1 MQNKDSK
8 RTNATQLP
16 SDTEVNV
23 MLAKEAQ
30 RISPPEKKDD
40 HYPEFSTAVKW
51 GEFLGIDC
59 TFLNTEI
66 TQKSLHEKS
75 AQIQQQIANK
85 TLEEIIQKNNT
96 QLISVLQQVANYLGE
111 EDPIEKSDII
121 IVYGGKS
128 LLRAEKAVQLWEKG
142 IASLLL
148 CSGGHPHY
156 DKTEPEAFK
165 YKAYAIERGIPEDK
179 ILVEPNSI
187 TSADNVKSSLNLLE
201 EKQIPHK
208 TITQVT
214 SWYAQRRSWA
224 YMMKLSIPGTKI
236 LRVNSDPTEPF
247 AYSNWYKSD
256 ATIKIVLNEFI
267 KMKISMILNSA

>member
-16 SDTEVNV
+16 SDSEVNI

-30 RISPPEKKDD
+30 RIIHPEKKEN
-40 HYPEFSTAVKW
+40 HYPEFSAAIKW
-51 GEFLGIDC
+51 GECIGVDC
-59 TFLNTEI
+59 TFLNTEL

-75 AQIQQQIANK
+75 TQIQQQIADK
-85 TLEEIIQKNNT
+85 TVEEIVQKNNT
-96 QLISVLQQVANYLGE
+96 RLIPVLQQVTNYLGE

-128 LLRAEKAVQLWEKG
+128 LLRAEKAVQLWQKG
-142 IASLLL
+142 IAPLLL

-156 DKTEPEAFK
+156 DKTEPEALK
-165 YKAYAIERGIPEDK
+165 YKAYAIQRGVPEDK

-224 YMMKLSIPGTKI
+224 YMMKLSLPGTKI

-247 AYSNWYKSD
+247 AHSNWYKSES
-256 ATIKIVLNEFI
+256 TIKIVFNEFI
-267 KMKISMILNSA
+267 KMKISMILNCA